1 MGCGRESKEPS
12 EKLVSWEEDSLTG
25 KTNAA
30 YKENKTRNWFP
41 SPHQHG
47 VHGVFSHPQ
56 ERWDGKS
63 LWPDRV
69 SCPRCVPSQI
79 LGSEKTL
86 TLCEHCSAV
95 KNKNL
100 VQLSARISA
109 QIQSTAT
116 MKKINPTPAR
126 STRNR
131 LSFYASGL
139 LVAGTEL
146 TEQETKVLSFLPT
159 KQIQRGCE
167 EHKLPPHCSSNV
179 PQPRPESKSLRE
191 KAFVKFLFQL
201 IWQLCWDSLQK
212 Y

>member
-1 MGCGRESKEPS
+1 MLHTRKTKQGIDSHLLISMGCSATPRKGGMENPFGQTGSAVPD
-12 EKLVSWEEDSLTG
+12 VS
-25 KTNAA
+25 
-30 YKENKTRNWFP
+30 P
-41 SPHQHG
+41 P
-47 VHGVFSHPQ
+47 
-56 ERWDGKS
+56 KS
-63 LWPDRV
+63 WGQKRPWP
-69 SCPRCVPSQI
+69 
-79 LGSEKTL
+79 L
-86 TLCEHCSAV
+86 CSAV